1 MVFWILTGAVAL
13 VVAAGLGWSVLRG
26 TRETGPAEAF
36 DMQVYRDQLSEI
48 DNDAARGKIDAEEA
62 ERLRLEISRRLLS
75 ADAKAQV
82 NDASVA
88 QPKGVSRVTAGLL
101 TLVLLVGGFGLYL
114 ALGVPGYRDQ
124 PLQMRLSAAADALK
138 NRTSQADAEA
148 RLPAPMP
155 DDAPDE
161 YLDLVVKLRAAVEAR
176 PNELQGQILLAR
188 SEAALGN
195 YRASY
200 QAQQKIIELKG
211 DQATAEDYANLAD
224 MMVLAANGYVSPE
237 AQKALEQALGRDP
250 ENGVARFYGGLMM
263 AQIGRPDRGFRMWRD
278 LLSDSQPDD
287 PWVAP
292 LRAQIEEMAMR
303 AGETR
308 FQLPPLPTARGPSQ
322 SDMDAAADMT
332 PEARQEMIRGMVNQ
346 LSERLANEGGAPE
359 EWARLIS
366 SLAVLG
372 DTERAGAI
380 WTEAKTVFA
389 GNEAALQTIRDAA
402 RSAGVSE

>member
-36 DMQVYRDQLSEI
+36 DMQVYRDQLAEI
-48 DNDAARGKIDAEEA
+48 DSDAARGKIDAEEA
-62 ERLRLEISRRLLS
+62 ERLRLEISRRLLA
-75 ADAKAQV
+75 ADAKAQGGS
-82 NDASVA
+82 ASVV
-88 QPKGVSRVTAGLL
+88 QPVGISRVTAGML

-124 PLQMRLSAAADALK
+124 PRHLRLSAAADALK
-138 NRTSQADAEA
+138 NRASQAEAEA
-148 RLPAPMP
+148 RLPASMP
-155 DDAPDE
+155 QDAPGE
-161 YLDLVVKLRAAVEAR
+161 YLDLVEKLRAAVEAR
-176 PNELQGQILLAR
+176 PDELQGQILLAR

-200 QAQQKIIELKG
+200 EAQQKIIELKG

-287 PWVAP
+287 PWVEP

-303 AGETR
+303 AGENR
-308 FQLPPLPTARGPSQ
+308 FELPPLETARGPSQ
-322 SDMDAAADMT
+322 ADVDAAADMT
-332 PEARQEMIRGMVNQ
+332 EEDRQEMIRGMVNQ
-346 LSERLANEGGAPE
+346 LSERLATQGGAPE

-366 SLAVLG
+366 SLAVIG
-372 DTERAGAI
+372 ETDRAGAI

-389 GNEAALQTIRDAA
+389 GNEDALQTIREAA
-402 RSAGVSE
+402 QRAGVSE

>member
-1 MVFWILTGAVAL
+1 MVFWILTGAIAL

-36 DMQVYRDQLSEI
+36 DMQVYRDQLAEI
-48 DNDAARGKIDAEEA
+48 DSDAARGKIDAEEA
-62 ERLRLEISRRLLS
+62 ERLRLEISRRLLA
-75 ADAKAQV
+75 ADAKAQGGS
-82 NDASVA
+82 ASVV
-88 QPKGVSRVTAGLL
+88 QPVGISRVTAGML
-101 TLVLLVGGFGLYL
+101 TLVLLLGGFGLYL
-114 ALGVPGYRDQ
+114 ALGVPGYRDR
-124 PLQMRLSAAADALK
+124 PRHLRLSAAADALK
-138 NRTSQADAEA
+138 NRASQTEAEA
-148 RLPAPMP
+148 RLPASMP
-155 DDAPDE
+155 QDAPGE
-161 YLDLVVKLRAAVEAR
+161 YLDLVEKLRAAVEAR
-176 PNELQGQILLAR
+176 PDELQGQILLAR

-200 QAQQKIIELKG
+200 EAQQKIIELKG

-287 PWVAP
+287 PWVEP

-303 AGETR
+303 AGENR
-308 FQLPPLPTARGPSQ
+308 FELPPLETARGPSQ
-322 SDMDAAADMT
+322 ADVDAAADMT
-332 PEARQEMIRGMVNQ
+332 EEDRQEMIRGMVNQ
-346 LSERLANEGGAPE
+346 LSERLATQGGAPE

-366 SLAVLG
+366 SLAVIG
-372 DTERAGAI
+372 ETDRAGAI

-389 GNEAALQTIRDAA
+389 GNEDALQTIREAA
-402 RSAGVSE
+402 QRAGVSE